1 MLPRQL
7 AAGIDVVQPL
17 AEAPTGVELR
27 VNSVMEPQPI
37 PLSGLGA
44 SARRRP
50 SSRRSEPTRRGMSE
64 PKASATAGQAEKLAV
79 GAATAKSISGR

>member
-17 AEAPTGVELR
+17 AEAPTGVPPRLT
-27 VNSVMEPQPI
+27 SAMEPHPI

-44 SARRRP
+44 MARRRP
-50 SSRRSEPTRRGMSE
+50 SSRRNEPIRRGMLEAKGTVS
-64 PKASATAGQAEKLAV
+64 AGQAEKLRAW
-79 GAATAKSISGR
+79 R